1 MSATDGR
8 FDRLDAPRRH
18 GLAAYLPRHVIMR
31 LDPPHPIEQR
41 EEDGMR
47 IFNSGHQPDCA
58 SFCEDA
64 NSTSRSTSFAA
75 RS

>member
-8 FDRLDAPRRH
+8 FDRLGAPRRH
-18 GLAAYLPRHVIMR
+18 GSAAYLTRHVVMR

-47 IFNSGHQPDCA
+47 IYNTGHQPGCA
-58 SFCEDA
+58 SFCEGA
-64 NSTSRSTSFAA
+64 NSTS
-75 RS
+75 